1 MKRWFFI
8 LLLAPAV
15 LWAEPLY
22 SPTWGFHIDLPEGYE
37 LAGGNGQDSY
47 SFQGPN
53 EAAFDLKV
61 YSGRDLDIDD
71 LTQDINRRLGN
82 QGEVSFFS
90 YGNRAA
96 ALMELRFGDSSG
108 WGICV
113 ELGRGTEVPAPLLL
127 ALSYAPAGKKNM
139 DLFHMSAL
147 DSIAPSDA
155 ERRYPGPIMEFGFP
169 RGKEQSTAIAMTDVS
184 ALIREHDAEA
194 AQTLVDREFALLRQY
209 QFSEYWQEAWIRFY
223 RAVYR
228 DSWERIRNAAFQLER
243 SWYTGANVLMDTA
256 AAERAFAEK
265 ALAWVQ
271 GFTYERDLMGSDFVN
286 LVSAVTEGRGDCD
299 SRAMLWAIIL
309 AQADIP
315 AAIMVSR
322 EYSHAMG
329 LAGITGAGAR
339 FEAEGRKWLVAETT
353 AKVGIGLIGKEVSD
367 IEAWLG
373 VVFE

>member
-1 MKRWFFI
+1 MATGPPRG
-8 LLLAPAV
+8 
-15 LWAEPLY
+15 WA
-22 SPTWGFHIDLPEGYE
+22 
-37 LAGGNGQDSY
+37 
-47 SFQGPN
+47 
-53 EAAFDLKV
+53 
-61 YSGRDLDIDD
+61 
-71 LTQDINRRLGN
+71 
-82 QGEVSFFS
+82 
-90 YGNRAA
+90 
-96 ALMELRFGDSSG
+96 
-108 WGICV
+108 ICV
-113 ELGRGTEVPAPLLL
+113 ELGRETEAPAPLLL

-155 ERRYPGPIMEFGFP
+155 ERRYPGPIMEFAFP
-169 RGKEQSTAIAMTDVS
+169 RGKKKSTTIAMTDIP
-184 ALIREHDAEA
+184 AQIREHDAEA

-209 QFSEYWQEAWIRFY
+209 QLSEYWQDAWIRFY

-228 DSWERIRNAAFQLER
+228 DSWDRIQNAAFQLER
-243 SWYTGANVLMDTA
+243 SWNTGPNVLTDTA

-286 LVSAVTEGRGDCD
+286 LVSAITEGRGDCD
-299 SRAMLWAIIL
+299 SRAMLWAIML

-329 LAGITGAGAR
+329 LAGIAGAGAR
-339 FEAEGRKWLVAETT
+339 FETKGTKWLVAETT